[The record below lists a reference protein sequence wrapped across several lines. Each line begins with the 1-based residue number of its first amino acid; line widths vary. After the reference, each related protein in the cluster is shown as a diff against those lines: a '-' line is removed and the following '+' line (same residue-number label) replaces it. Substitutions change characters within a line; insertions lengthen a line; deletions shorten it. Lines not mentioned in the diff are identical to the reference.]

1 MHGRII
7 RELSAATT
15 IGDGYRP
22 EARGPE
28 RSVSAESVNFAP
40 TTSDETAG
48 IVQNTG
54 FLATPLWLFF
64 RQRGFAMTMHIRDL
78 FSRAG
83 RSYVRRMFTIGLVF
97 LVSSGRFVAHPV
109 VQSGSMTVDLTN
121 DANVATLVG
130 MGFGDGVRV
139 SGAGSIEGQLNAM
152 AADLNNDGLSDLII
166 GYPFNGGPNGAR
178 TNGGAVFIL
187 FSRPNEPLRGVRDL
201 AASRPDVIIYG
212 ADAGDLLGFS
222 LAVGNIN
229 GDAYPDVIVGAPQAD
244 GPDNSRTNVGE
255 VYVFFGGPSL
265 ASTAVRDLRT
275 SSADVTIFGWGG
287 LPNTPSPDQMGTALA
302 AGDVN
307 GDGLADIVVGAP
319 GVSGPDG
326 KRDQAGAVYVFFGAP
341 GLVSG
346 TVKDVGSSPASGP
359 QGVDI
364 LIYGQALVISIPG
377 LPTFRLG
384 ESLGTTVAVGDID
397 GNRIGDIVTGGPQFS
412 TTNETLKGQV
422 YVVFGKTNPDRVR
435 DTRSSNRAGPQPDF
449 IIQGKTAG
457 SLLGNPLAVGDV
469 NGDRFDDIVIGSA
482 IGSGPTLNRFGAGE
496 VYVILGS
503 DKARGPRDLGKK
515 GQEQDITIFGADPG
529 DNLGFRVATGDFTGD
544 GTADILV
551 SAPAADGPNGERDG
565 AGEVYV
571 IAGGRN
577 LTSGLVLDFAQQ
589 LPPIVVYGSSKGDQI
604 GFALAIGDFNGDRR
618 PDLVTTSPFG
628 DGLPDVRRPKAG
640 VIYIIAG
647 R

>member
-1 MHGRII
+1 
-7 RELSAATT
+7 
-15 IGDGYRP
+15 
-22 EARGPE
+22 
-28 RSVSAESVNFAP
+28 VSAESVNFAP

-201 AASRPDVIIYG
+201 AANRPDVIIYG

-503 DKARGPRDLGKK
+503 DKARGTRDLGKK

-529 DNLGFRVATGDFTGD
+529 DSLGFRVATGDFTGD

-551 SAPAADGPNGERDG
+551 SAPTADGPNGERDG